1 MDSPAGGVGGL
12 VGRAFGDL
20 KFEIG
25 RVRRRAGE
33 VRSEKCE
40 VGMSSWVARV
50 RSLEIP
56 DLWGGK

>member
-40 VGMSSWVARV
+40 WLAG
-50 RSLEIP
+50 
-56 DLWGGK
+56 